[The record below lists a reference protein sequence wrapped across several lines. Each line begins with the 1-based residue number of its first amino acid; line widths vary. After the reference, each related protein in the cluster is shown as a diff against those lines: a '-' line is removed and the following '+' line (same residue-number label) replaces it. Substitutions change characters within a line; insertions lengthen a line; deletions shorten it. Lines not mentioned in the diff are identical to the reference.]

1 MKNIEDN
8 ILTSNMKDLLHN
20 ELLFRSGLEE
30 NFNNCFNNNLNL
42 LSEYFVD
49 FINET
54 FPKIS
59 EEFLSIFS
67 KSRREDLLIDT
78 SGVGFPNYSN
88 IIFGKGF
95 SYPFGS
101 INFIKED
108 WDIKVF
114 GKEEDIQPIS
124 SSYMHKI
131 WINKFGDIT
140 IPGKQVLYKLYIN
153 LIGSK
158 EDNWVVDEEF
168 SNYLQKYPE
177 KLEDL
182 KHQYLVMLHAKLKVG
197 NYLKPFFTEYEFLGN
212 LNTMKELEKLNK
224 EWYSILLSILNEGRD
239 RKESIFENRTV
250 LSILEELNNRAGK

>member
-1 MKNIEDN
+1 MKNIEDS
-8 ILTSNMKDLLHN
+8 ILTPNMKDLLYN

-30 NFNNCFNNNLNL
+30 NFDNCFNNTLNL
-42 LSEYFVD
+42 LSEYFID

-54 FPKIS
+54 FSKIS

-67 KSRREDLLIDT
+67 KSRREELLIDT

-95 SYPFGS
+95 SYPFDS
-101 INFIKED
+101 NNFIKED
-108 WDIKVF
+108 WDTRVF
-114 GKEEDIQPIS
+114 GKEENIRPI
-124 SSYMHKI
+124 SSYMHNI

-140 IPGKQVLYKLYIN
+140 IPGKQILCKLHSN

-158 EDNWVVDEEF
+158 ENDWTVDEEF

-182 KHQYLVMLHAKLKVG
+182 KHQYLVMLHAKLKVE
-197 NYLKPFFTEYEFLGN
+197 NYLKPFFTGYEFLGN

-239 RKESIFENRTV
+239 RKESIFENRAV

>member
-1 MKNIEDN
+1 MKNIEDS
-8 ILTSNMKDLLHN
+8 ILTSNMKNLLYN

-42 LSEYFVD
+42 LSEYFID

-54 FPKIS
+54 FSKIS
-59 EEFLSIFS
+59 EEFLSMFS
-67 KSRREDLLIDT
+67 KSRREELLIGT
-78 SGVGFPNYSN
+78 SGVGFPNYSK
-88 IIFGKGF
+88 IIFGKEF

-108 WDIKVF
+108 WDIKAF
-114 GKEEDIQPIS
+114 GKEEDIQSI
-124 SSYMHKI
+124 SSYMRNI
-131 WINKFGDIT
+131 WIDKFEDIT
-140 IPGKQVLYKLYIN
+140 IPGKQTLSKLYIN

-158 EDNWVVDEEF
+158 ENDWAVDEEF
-168 SNYLQKYPE
+168 SKYLQKYPE

-182 KHQYLVMLHAKLKVG
+182 KHQYLVMLHAKLKVE
-197 NYLKPFFTEYEFLGN
+197 NYLKPFFTGYEFLGN
-212 LNTMKELEKLNK
+212 LSTMKELEKLNK
-224 EWYSILLSILNEGRD
+224 EWYSVLLSILSEGRD